1 MKMNSY
7 CTVYRTMNLGE
18 YFEIIH
24 INNNMDRIKDI
35 IPFVDKGDP
44 DILFVGFGTPVEN
57 PEVNDDGFMTAIC
70 NDKSYIFGKIAN
82 RYTLAQYAKPDQ
94 FKKNYKFFRDLFLY
108 AKEADRLKDAFAIAG
123 ETLAGLVFAINIDFL
138 KFGNNYENAS
148 YEEFKA
154 MLPAYKDYKLAYA
167 DFVNKAES
175 QLGFASFYKEENQ

>member
-1 MKMNSY
+1 MKMNSF
-7 CTVYRTMNLGE
+7 CSVYRTMNLGE

-24 INNNMDRIKDI
+24 INNNMNRIKDI
-35 IPFVDKGDP
+35 IPFVDKDDP
-44 DILFVGFGTPVEN
+44 DILLVGFGTPVEN
-57 PEVNDDGFMTAIC
+57 PEVNDDGFMTVIC

-123 ETLAGLVFAINIDFL
+123 ETFAGLVFAINIDFL
-138 KFGNNYENAS
+138 KYDYEDAS

-154 MLPAYKDYKLAYA
+154 TLPAYKDYKLAYA